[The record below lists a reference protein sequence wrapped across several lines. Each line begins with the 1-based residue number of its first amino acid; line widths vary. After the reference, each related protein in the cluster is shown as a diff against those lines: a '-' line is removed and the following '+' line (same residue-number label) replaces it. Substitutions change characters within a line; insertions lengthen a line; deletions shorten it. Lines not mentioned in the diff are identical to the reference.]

1 VSFTPRATAAAALV
15 PLAVAAAAFL
25 RSPAAAAT
33 TDDDDL
39 SDGETRAID
48 RDRSPTFQG
57 ERSTTFIPLPL
68 YANVPNEGATYGVLP
83 VFLRTLP
90 NKYVYSIIAP
100 SVSWNSSAGFGAS
113 FRYFRYLDLDRTYS
127 LVVSATT
134 TLNRTFWFTYDNVD
148 RKPGHSTQ
156 DLIVMARQNIFYR
169 FFGLGPETPE
179 SAESSYAR
187 LTVQI
192 YGRWGYNLIDNLN
205 LGGFL
210 EVRGDHLIAHAIS
223 GLPETQV
230 AFPTAPGIDGAVI
243 VRQGASIRYDTR
255 PELDY
260 SKRGLA
266 TELTAAL
273 AEGITGTGVF
283 GQLTW
288 TTRILLPHNDFL
300 QLAAR
305 AYWTQV
311 FGGSEVPFYYRASL
325 GGELLLRG
333 YQTDRFIADGAWNVD
348 VEERFRFLRTHLF
361 HVIADWRIDPFLTV
375 GQVYNGANLFS
386 EVRVAGG
393 VGLRAWVH
401 PHILGRIDLALSSEG
416 LRVYIVLGY
425 PF

>member
-1 VSFTPRATAAAALV
+1 VSRTPRATAAAALL
-15 PLAVAAAAFL
+15 PLAAAAALLL
-25 RSPAAAAT
+25 RPAAATAADG
-33 TDDDDL
+33 DD
-39 SDGETRAID
+39 SDSDSETRAID

-134 TLNRTFWFTYDNVD
+134 TLNRTFWFTYDNVI
-148 RKPGHSTQ
+148 REPKASTQ
-156 DLIVMARQNIFYR
+156 NVIIMARQNIFFRY
-169 FFGLGPETPE
+169 FGLGPDTPE
-179 SAESSYAR
+179 SAQSSYTR
-187 LTVQI
+187 LTVI
-192 YGRWGYNLIDNLN
+192 MYGRWGYNLTHDLN
-205 LGGFL
+205 VGGFL
-210 EVRGDHLIAHAIS
+210 EVRGDHPIRHAIS
-223 GLPETQV
+223 GLPEMQD
-230 AFPTAPGIDGAVI
+230 AFPDAPGINGAVI

-255 PELDY
+255 EEFDY
-260 SKRGLA
+260 SKRGLGS
-266 TELTAAL
+266 ELTAAL

-288 TTRILLPHNDFL
+288 NTRLLLPHTDYL
-300 QLAAR
+300 QFAAR

-311 FGGSEVPFYYRASL
+311 FGGAEVPFYYRASL

-333 YQTDRFIADGAWNVD
+333 YQTDRFIANGAWNVD
-348 VEERFRFLRTHLF
+348 FEERFRFLRTHIF
-361 HVIADWRIDPFLTV
+361 GVIADWRVDPFMTI
-375 GQVYNGANLFS
+375 GQVYDGADLFS
-386 EVRVAGG
+386 NVRVAGG

-401 PHILGRIDLALSSEG
+401 PHIVGRIDLALSNEG
-416 LRVYIVLGY
+416 LRTYIILGY